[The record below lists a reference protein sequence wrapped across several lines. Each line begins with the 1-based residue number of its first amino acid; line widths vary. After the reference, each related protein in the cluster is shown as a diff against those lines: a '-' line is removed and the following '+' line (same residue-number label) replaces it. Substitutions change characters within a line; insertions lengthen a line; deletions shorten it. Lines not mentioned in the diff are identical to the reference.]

1 MRCISTVQRVFY
13 TQIVRNDAK
22 LSSEVERN
30 HGKIFEGFKDVNVEE
45 LNGKIETLTGDVARL

>member
-1 MRCISTVQRVFY
+1 MRCISSVQRVFY

-30 HGKIFEGFKDVNVEE
+30 HEKKLKV
-45 LNGKIETLTGDVARL
+45 R